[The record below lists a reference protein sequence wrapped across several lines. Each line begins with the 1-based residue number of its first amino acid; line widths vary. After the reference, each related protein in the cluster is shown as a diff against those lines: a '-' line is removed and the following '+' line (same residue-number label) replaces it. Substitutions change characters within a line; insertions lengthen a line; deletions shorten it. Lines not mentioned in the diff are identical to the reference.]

1 MFGMF
6 ADTLA
11 RKSEQ
16 FSLDVRLHLTCGDAP
31 EARWACFAR
40 DGESPTEAERN
51 IYRYIFSYT
60 QYGLCGR
67 SLLEHDLI
75 SVSHNAVCLFF
86 CISVCSKRDNK
97 NHGLLYKPY

>member
-1 MFGMF
+1 MGAFNNVDKMMGGYIVSCFESKTVSIESAPRSAKMFGMF

-51 IYRYIFSYT
+51 IYRYVQIHSA
-60 QYGLCGR
+60 
-67 SLLEHDLI
+67 LL
-75 SVSHNAVCLFF
+75 V
-86 CISVCSKRDNK
+86 
-97 NHGLLYKPY
+97 